1 MKQRYSI
8 CIFIAMVVIVAI
20 SAVFVQKNEK
30 EEQLQQEAQ
39 NKDLIVSEGD
49 SEQVISSSKFEENYK
64 YIIFEVDG
72 HLQVFYSDNQTMF
85 FDTGILSNSLPD
97 KLSNELDKGIRFQN
111 DEELYEFLENY
122 SS

>member
-1 MKQRYSI
+1 
-8 CIFIAMVVIVAI
+8 MVVIVAI

-39 NKDLIVSEGD
+39 NKDIIVSEED